1 MSVNITLGNAKGGV
15 GKTLVTNYLA
25 YHLADMNKK
34 VLVIDCDPQGNTTD
48 LYLKKIGSGAQIR
61 TLYQGLKNK
70 NLEDSIIPVSNN
82 LSFIGSSTDLVKLE
96 DILKGQKDKITFLS
110 KHLKDIQKKFD
121 FIFFDVPPSP
131 YSIFVNNALGASDYF
146 LIITELS
153 SDSFKGIPTFYEVAS
168 SIHDNFNKSL
178 DFLGVIINRR
188 ENDRETL
195 ERISEKHNL
204 NDEEFFKNYIPKRS
218 RFFKYMEEGIYN
230 YTSKKNFI
238 HDFDRWDLELY
249 TVGEN
254 ITKEL
259 LERIDR
265 S

>member
-1 MSVNITLGNAKGGV
+1 MSINITLGNAKGGV

-25 YHLADMNKK
+25 YHLAEMNKK

-48 LYLKKIGSGAQIR
+48 LYLKKLGEDIQIK
-61 TLYQGLKNK
+61 TLYQGLKSK
-70 NLEDSIIPVSNN
+70 NLKETINQISNN
-82 LSFIGSSTDLVKLE
+82 LFFIGTGTDLVKLE
-96 DILKGQKDKITFLS
+96 DMLRGQKDKITFLS
-110 KHLKDIQKKFD
+110 KHLEDIEQKFD

-131 YSIFVNNALGASDYF
+131 YSTFVNNALGASDYF

-168 SIHDNFNKSL
+168 SINDNFNERL

-188 ENDRETL
+188 ENDKETFSK
-195 ERISEKHNL
+195 ISEVHNL
-204 NDEEFFKNYIPKRS
+204 ESEEFFKNYIPKRS
-218 RFFKYMEEGIYN
+218 RFFKYMEDGIYN

-238 HDFDRWDLELY
+238 NEFDRWDLELY